1 MLSRGGQQ
9 RKDAQR
15 CGGVHEA
22 FLCANYRVR
31 ANRCLRIDG
40 RRHPVGATES
50 FVLGFSTLDDVVAQ
64 LGSPT
69 SQVKLSSGAT
79 ILLYSFASSHTHP
92 ESFLPIIGPLFA
104 GGNIQSSTALLEFDE
119 NDVLR
124 SARRTTS
131 TGASTQPYSS
141 LAIAA
146 SVAPEAKPFRWV
158 GRHERATGQRVCTDH
173 GPSAADLKR
182 EVSAKANET
191 LNSLGRFSPRRSS
204 TADSLRH

>member
-1 MLSRGGQQ
+1 MRRGAAVYMKRFFVLTTVCGLIVACVSTGVDI
-9 RKDAQR
+9 RSAQ
-15 CGGVHEA
+15 
-22 FLCANYRVR
+22 L
-31 ANRCLRIDG
+31 
-40 RRHPVGATES
+40 ES

-131 TGASTQPYSS
+131 TGASGLTVLP
-141 LAIAA
+141 
-146 SVAPEAKPFRWV
+146 P
-158 GRHERATGQRVCTDH
+158 
-173 GPSAADLKR
+173 
-182 EVSAKANET
+182 
-191 LNSLGRFSPRRSS
+191 
-204 TADSLRH
+204 